1 MYFRYPESSSA
12 TPESSYDAAEDEMA
26 IDDQR
31 GTLGTVRNAALL
43 LEFLS
48 EGPAYHQLS
57 DLADR
62 ARMSLPTVHR
72 LLRSLVAAGLV
83 EQDPRSARYG
93 LGPQLVYL
101 SECYLSRLPVVK
113 AAAPYL
119 ASLRDALN
127 STVVVGVLLRS
138 HIVYVDRV
146 EAARSAG
153 PFRESARMR
162 HAFDTAAG
170 RLLIAR
176 AGNEAWQQAKAIL
189 HDGRGPTAAQRNAW
203 AQAPHLIAENGDVAG
218 SVELAVP
225 IETETSVLAALA
237 VNPGPEEWDE
247 KALKKRV
254 APQLERAAHA
264 ISRTVGHG

>member
-1 MYFRYPESSSA
+1 
-12 TPESSYDAAEDEMA
+12 MA
-26 IDDQR
+26 IEDQR

-48 EGPAYHQLS
+48 EGPAYQQLS

-62 ARMSLPTVHR
+62 AGMSLPTVHR

-176 AGNEAWQQAKAIL
+176 AGDEAWQQAKAML
-189 HDGRGPTAAQRNAW
+189 HNGGPTAAQRTAW
-203 AQAPHLIAENGDVAG
+203 ANASHLIAENGDVAG

-225 IETETSVLAALA
+225 IETETSMLAALA